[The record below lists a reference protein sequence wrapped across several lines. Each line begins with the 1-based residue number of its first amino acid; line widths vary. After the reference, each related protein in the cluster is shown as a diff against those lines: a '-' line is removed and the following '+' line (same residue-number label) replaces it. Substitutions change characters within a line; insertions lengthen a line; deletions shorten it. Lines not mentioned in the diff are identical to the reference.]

1 MTSSTVG
8 LGELTRSGCTQNS
21 PLEALKRR
29 SSVAKIDSTA
39 RECPSATWVHSKGA
53 FAGTWTTQRLQCP
66 QLNFMSTRY
75 IRKIQCT
82 QYDILKHPYTQYD
95 ILKHLYTQYD
105 ILKHPYTQYDILKHP
120 YTQYDILKHPYT
132 QYDIL
137 KHRYTTKHNQTTV
150 IFAWILHNTNYEY
163 RVTTQTSTMKTLWSR
178 DFLKKLTQHSATWQ
192 IPCSLWNLVTV
203 FIKAPHQCIS

>member
-21 PLEALKRR
+21 PLEALNRR

-53 FAGTWTTQRLQCP
+53 FAATWTTQRLQCP

-75 IRKIQCT
+75 ISKIQCT
-82 QYDILKHPYTQYD
+82 QYDILKHC
-95 ILKHLYTQYD
+95 
-105 ILKHPYTQYDILKHP
+105 
-120 YTQYDILKHPYT
+120 
-132 QYDIL
+132 
-137 KHRYTTKHNQTTV
+137 YTTKHNQTTV
-150 IFAWILHNTNYEY
+150 IFAWIPHNTNYEY
-163 RVTTQTSTMKTLWSR
+163 RVTTQTSTMKTMWSR

-192 IPCSLWNLVTV
+192 IPCSLWNL
-203 FIKAPHQCIS
+203 ISFHKSPTPVYILCQINPTHTQMIYLAMINLHVIPIYA